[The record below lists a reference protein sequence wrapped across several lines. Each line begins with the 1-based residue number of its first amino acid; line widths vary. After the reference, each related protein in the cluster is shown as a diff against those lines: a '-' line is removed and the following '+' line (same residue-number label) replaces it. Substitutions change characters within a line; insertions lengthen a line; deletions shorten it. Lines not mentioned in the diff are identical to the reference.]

1 MNNKSTALN
10 LSSGY
15 EKTEQL
21 IRMAKEG
28 LRSGANEEVF
38 PWQFMSEFD
47 CESCNGLREELIYEF
62 GGEPFTRQSWDQ
74 YGGWYCLDDE
84 EKNRYGNSYKE
95 YADYCFS
102 TCHDI
107 FREILDSLDDYKQ
120 YLDSLAKAA
129 E

>member
-1 MNNKSTALN
+1 MITTSITSN
-10 LSSGY
+10 LTSGY
-15 EKTEQL
+15 EKTERL

-28 LRSGANEEVF
+28 LRYGANEEVF
-38 PWQFMSEFD
+38 PWQFMCEFD

-62 GGEPFTRQSWDQ
+62 GGEPFTRHSWDQ

-84 EKNRYGNSYKE
+84 EKNRYGNTYQE
-95 YADYCFS
+95 YAEYCFS
-102 TCHDI
+102 QCHDI
-107 FREILDSLDDYKQ
+107 FREILDQLEEYKN